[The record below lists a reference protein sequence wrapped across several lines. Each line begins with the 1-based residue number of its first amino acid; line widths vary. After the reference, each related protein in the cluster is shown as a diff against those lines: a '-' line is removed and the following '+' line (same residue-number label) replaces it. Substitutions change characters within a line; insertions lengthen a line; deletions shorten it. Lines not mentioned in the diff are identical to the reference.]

1 MSSAPLRPSKAL
13 ALIVCLCLLFCI
25 SFAESAETTGTVYFL
40 PKDNVDIAKN
50 PNRDY
55 LIVGLNQPIPDD
67 YIQALQ
73 PDLVYLP
80 NYVDGDTMAVE
91 KAAYLAFTRLQ
102 WDLRNNYGINI
113 ALYDGYRTI
122 ADQQWLIDSGLA
134 TYTTGQPGY
143 SEHHTGLLL
152 DIIVEVGEY
161 YYSELAV
168 LTKDDIPEEVK
179 SSTAFD
185 TLHKLLPDYGF
196 IIRYPEGKEAYTG
209 ITYNPSEI
217 RFVGD
222 KEVAHAIMDNNLC
235 LEEYIGN

>member
-1 MSSAPLRPSKAL
+1 MS
-13 ALIVCLCLLFCI
+13 CI
-25 SFAESAETTGTVYFL
+25 FFTGGAEVAETVYFL

-50 PNRDY
+50 PDRDY
-55 LIVGLNQPIPDD
+55 LIVGFSQPIPEE
-67 YIQALQ
+67 YIEALQ

-102 WDLRNNYGINI
+102 WDLRNKYGINV
-113 ALYDGYRTI
+113 ALYDGYRTV
-122 ADQQWLIDSGLA
+122 ADQQWLIESGLA

-168 LTKDDIPEEVK
+168 LTDESVPEEVK
-179 SSTAFD
+179 SSTAFN
-185 TLHKLLPDYGF
+185 TLHEILPDYGF
-196 IIRYPEGKEAYTG
+196 IIRYPKGKESYTG
-209 ITYNPSEI
+209 IAYNPSEI
-217 RFVGD
+217 RFVGS

-235 LEEYIGN
+235 LEEYISTLTP